1 MNPATTCS
9 ILDTVREAAQPI
21 EGSANDYDSLLA
33 FIGDAK
39 VVLLGEAS
47 HGTTE
52 FYRSRAQIT
61 KRLICDKGFSAIAV
75 EADWPD
81 AYRVN
86 RFVKGDNKDADASW
100 ALSGFKRFPTWMWRN
115 AEVLQFLTWL
125 RVHNDSLV
133 PADRVGFYG
142 LDLYSLHA
150 SMECVLRYL
159 DNIDPD
165 AARRA
170 RDRYACFTQ
179 FGDDPQRYGYAA
191 GFGLRPSCEEEAIS
205 QLIDLQRNSLLH
217 SRMDGFAA
225 LDRFFDAEQ
234 NARVVKDAEEYYR
247 AMFGDSVASWNL
259 RDQHMMETF
268 VALSRHLGL
277 RQAPAK
283 MVVWAHNSHVGDVR
297 ATAMGQAGEWNIGQ
311 LARQRYGDD
320 CRSIGFT
327 TYSGTVT
334 AASEWDGPTRTIP
347 VRPAR
352 ADSYES
358 LMHDTEIP
366 AFTLNLKK
374 PSRVADSLRTPMRE
388 RAIGVIY
395 RPESELASHYF
406 KAALSDQFD
415 AIIHFDESC
424 AVEPIELE
432 AKKSCGEPAETFPSG
447 I

>member
-115 AEVLQFLTWL
+115 TEVLQFLTWL

-283 MVVWAHNSHVGDVR
+283 MVVWAHNSHVGDAR

>member
-1 MNPATTCS
+1 MNSATTCS

-283 MVVWAHNSHVGDVR
+283 MVVWAHNSHVGDAR

-311 LARQRYGDD
+311 FARQRYGDD

>member
-115 AEVLQFLTWL
+115 TEVLQFLTWL

-170 RDRYACFTQ
+170 RARYACFTQ

-283 MVVWAHNSHVGDVR
+283 MVVWAHNSHVGDAR

-311 LARQRYGDD
+311 LARQSYGDD

>member
-217 SRMDGFAA
+217 SRMDEFAA

>member
-21 EGSANDYDSLLA
+21 EGPANDYDSLLA

-170 RDRYACFTQ
+170 RARYACFTQ

-217 SRMDGFAA
+217 SRMDEFAA

-283 MVVWAHNSHVGDVR
+283 MVVWAHNSHIGDAR

>member
-115 AEVLQFLTWL
+115 TEVLQFLTWL

-170 RDRYACFTQ
+170 RARYACFTQ

-283 MVVWAHNSHVGDVR
+283 MVVWAHNSHVGDAR

>member
-283 MVVWAHNSHVGDVR
+283 MVVWAHNSHVGDAR

-311 LARQRYGDD
+311 LARQSYGDD

>member
-170 RDRYACFTQ
+170 RARYACFTQ

-283 MVVWAHNSHVGDVR
+283 MVVWAHNSHVGDAR

-311 LARQRYGDD
+311 LARQSYGDD

>member
-217 SRMDGFAA
+217 SRMDEFAA

-283 MVVWAHNSHVGDVR
+283 MVVWAHNSHVGDAR
-297 ATAMGQAGEWNIGQ
+297 ATAMGQAGERNIGQ
-311 LARQRYGDD
+311 LARQSYGDD

>member
-115 AEVLQFLTWL
+115 TEVLQFLTWL

-283 MVVWAHNSHVGDVR
+283 MVVWAHNSHVGDAR

-311 LARQRYGDD
+311 LARQSYGDD

>member
-1 MNPATTCS
+1 
-9 ILDTVREAAQPI
+9 
-21 EGSANDYDSLLA
+21 
-33 FIGDAK
+33 
-39 VVLLGEAS
+39 
-47 HGTTE
+47 
-52 FYRSRAQIT
+52 
-61 KRLICDKGFSAIAV
+61 
-75 EADWPD
+75 
-81 AYRVN
+81 
-86 RFVKGDNKDADASW
+86 
-100 ALSGFKRFPTWMWRN
+100 
-115 AEVLQFLTWL
+115 
-125 RVHNDSLV
+125 
-133 PADRVGFYG
+133 
-142 LDLYSLHA
+142 
-150 SMECVLRYL
+150 
-159 DNIDPD
+159 
-165 AARRA
+165 
-170 RDRYACFTQ
+170 
-179 FGDDPQRYGYAA
+179 
-191 GFGLRPSCEEEAIS
+191 
-205 QLIDLQRNSLLH
+205 
-217 SRMDGFAA
+217 

-283 MVVWAHNSHVGDVR
+283 MVVWAHNSHVGDAR

>member
-1 MNPATTCS
+1 M
-9 ILDTVREAAQPI
+9 
-21 EGSANDYDSLLA
+21 
-33 FIGDAK
+33 
-39 VVLLGEAS
+39 
-47 HGTTE
+47 
-52 FYRSRAQIT
+52 
-61 KRLICDKGFSAIAV
+61 
-75 EADWPD
+75 
-81 AYRVN
+81 N
-86 RFVKGDNKDADASW
+86 RFVKGDNKDADASR

-283 MVVWAHNSHVGDVR
+283 MVVWAHNSHVGDAR

-366 AFTLNLKK
+366 AFTLNLKRR
-374 PSRVADSLRTPMRE
+374 SRVADSLRNPMRE

-406 KAALSDQFD
+406 TAALSDQFD
-415 AIIHFDESC
+415 AVIHFDKSR
-424 AVEPIELE
+424 AVEPMESE
-432 AKKSCGEPAETFPSG
+432 TEKSYGEPAETFPSG

>member
-217 SRMDGFAA
+217 SRMDEFAA

-283 MVVWAHNSHVGDVR
+283 MVVWAHNSHVGDAR

>member
-100 ALSGFKRFPTWMWRN
+100 ALSGFNRFPTWMWRN

-283 MVVWAHNSHVGDVR
+283 MVVWAHNSHIGDAR

-358 LMHDTEIP
+358 LMHDSEIP

-374 PSRVADSLRTPMRE
+374 PSRVADSLRTPMLE

>member
-283 MVVWAHNSHVGDVR
+283 MVVWAHNSHIGDAR

>member
-115 AEVLQFLTWL
+115 TEVLQFLTWL

-217 SRMDGFAA
+217 SRMDEFAA

-283 MVVWAHNSHVGDVR
+283 MVVWAHNSHVGDAR

>member
-170 RDRYACFTQ
+170 RARYACFTQ

-217 SRMDGFAA
+217 SRMDEFAA

-283 MVVWAHNSHVGDVR
+283 MVVWAHNSHVGDAR

>member
-217 SRMDGFAA
+217 SRMDEFAA

-283 MVVWAHNSHVGDVR
+283 MVVWAHNSHVGDAR

-311 LARQRYGDD
+311 LARQSYGDD

>member
-1 MNPATTCS
+1 MNPATTSS

-33 FIGDAK
+33 FIGEAK

-47 HGTTE
+47 HGTSE

-61 KRLICDKGFSAIAV
+61 KRLICEKGFSAIAV

-86 RFVKGDNKDADASW
+86 RFVKGDNEDADASR

-133 PADRVGFYG
+133 PTDRVGFYG
-142 LDLYSLHA
+142 LDIYSLHA

-165 AARRA
+165 AAHRA

-179 FGDDPQRYGYAA
+179 FGDDPQRYGYDARL
-191 GFGLRPSCEEEAIS
+191 GLRPSCEEEAIS
-205 QLIDLQRNSLLH
+205 QLIDIQRNSLLH

-247 AMFGDSVASWNL
+247 AMFGDSVSSWNL

-268 VALSRHLGL
+268 VALSGHLGL
-277 RQAPAK
+277 RQASAK
-283 MVVWAHNSHVGDVR
+283 MVVWAHNSHIGDAR

-311 LARQRYGDD
+311 LARQKYGDD

-327 TYSGTVT
+327 TYAGTVT

-366 AFTLNLKK
+366 AFTLNLKRR
-374 PSRVADSLRTPMRE
+374 SRVADSLRNPMRE

-406 KAALSDQFD
+406 TAALSDQFD
-415 AIIHFDESC
+415 AVIHFDKSR
-424 AVEPIELE
+424 AVEPMESE
-432 AKKSCGEPAETFPSG
+432 TEKSYGEPAETFPSG

>member
-217 SRMDGFAA
+217 SRMDGFAG

-283 MVVWAHNSHVGDVR
+283 MVVWAHNSHVGDAR

-311 LARQRYGDD
+311 LARQSYGDD

>member
-1 MNPATTCS
+1 MNPATMSS

-33 FIGDAK
+33 FIDDAK

-47 HGTTE
+47 HGTSE

-115 AEVLQFLTWL
+115 TEVLQFLTWL

-170 RDRYACFTQ
+170 RARYACFTQ

-283 MVVWAHNSHVGDVR
+283 MVVWAHNSHVGDAR

-358 LMHDTEIP
+358 LMHDSEIP

>member
-115 AEVLQFLTWL
+115 TEVLQFLTWL

-170 RDRYACFTQ
+170 RARYACFTQ

-217 SRMDGFAA
+217 SRMDEFAA

-283 MVVWAHNSHVGDVR
+283 MVVWAHNSHVGDAR

>member
-170 RDRYACFTQ
+170 RARYACFTQ

-283 MVVWAHNSHVGDVR
+283 MVVWAHNSHVGDAR